1 MKARKSL
8 VLKLKICIGII
19 KQTFLNFIKK
29 KNYEG
34 CKFMNKFF
42 LLFFLFF
49 LYFYIPISSTKS
61 DEIPIIVIAPSKKAQ
76 SISTVGTS
84 LTVLDEDFLKNS
96 NEFFLGDVLSSNTTS
111 TNFFQN
117 GGHGTSSAIQLRGLP
132 KRYSTVYID
141 GVKMSDPSSVSN
153 DFDFNHILTSQVSR
167 VEILKGNQS
176 SVYGSGAIG
185 GTINIITKKGE
196 PGFHKNLAYNT
207 GSYGT
212 HNLSGSISGADER
225 NNFYLGFERFHTD
238 GISAMRHN
246 DEKDRY
252 RNNSLVGNYNHNF
265 TDKLNLF
272 INSRIAETYLQYDK
286 EVDTTTTTHSEEVDG
301 VESSSSL
308 GLIYNLN
315 ENFTNKLTYAK
326 TYIKRIYGDTVNS
339 GNPAQDNYYGDR
351 YTFMYMGDYKF
362 NLDNSLVFGFDR
374 EDDQIGY
381 NKDLTGRIDKHN
393 YVTSTYFDYQSRIA
407 DNFYITLGSRFDE
420 HSIAGNED
428 SHRITSAYIFNDK
441 SIKLKSS
448 YGTGFRFPSLYEM
461 FFVYASN
468 NNSIGAVKAE
478 NSKSF
483 DIGIEKDFKK
493 IGLKLDATYFNVKY
507 HDVLEGWK
515 TGKSSGAAYT
525 TQNMPGNVKSQG
537 IEFLSEFLV
546 NKNLNFNL
554 NYTYTS
560 TYDGAEQDD
569 PDKNSSYTN
578 AQMVRVPR
586 NIINLKTNFKIP
598 GYNNLNFNLNSKWS
612 DVARDYGNGNRTYND
627 ERLDDYFVND
637 LNMNFK
643 LNSKYNMFFNIT
655 NLFDEKY
662 ETTRDY
668 SQLGRSFNFGLR
680 NNF

>member
-1 MKARKSL
+1 MKKVFFIL
-8 VLKLKICIGII
+8 VLI
-19 KQTFLNFIKK
+19 
-29 KNYEG
+29 
-34 CKFMNKFF
+34 FF
-42 LLFFLFF
+42 FN
-49 LYFYIPISSTKS
+49 IPISSAKS

-76 SISTVGTS
+76 SISTIGTS
-84 LTVLDEDFLKNS
+84 ITVLDEDFFKNS
-96 NEFFLGDVLSSNTTS
+96 NEFFLGDILSSNTTS
-111 TNFFQN
+111 SNFFQN

-153 DFDFNHILTSQVSR
+153 DFDFNHILTSQISR

-196 PGFHKNLAYNT
+196 AGFHKDLAYNT
-207 GSYGT
+207 GSNGT
-212 HNLSGSISGADER
+212 HNLSGSISGADEK
-225 NNFYLGFERFHTD
+225 NNFFLGFERFHTN

-246 DEKDRY
+246 FEKDRY
-252 RNNSLVGNYNHNF
+252 RNNSFVANYDYNF
-265 TDKLNLF
+265 NDALNLF
-272 INSRIAETYLQYDK
+272 INSRVAETYLQYDK
-286 EVDTTTTTHSEEVDG
+286 EVDTSTATHSEEVDG

-308 GLIYNLN
+308 GLIYNFN

-339 GNPAQDNYYGDR
+339 GNPIQDNYYGDR

-381 NKDLTGRIDKHN
+381 NKDLTGRINKHN
-393 YVTSTYFDYQSRIA
+393 YTTSTYFDYQSRIA
-407 DNFYITLGSRFDE
+407 ENFYITLGSRFDE

-428 SHRITSAYIFNDK
+428 SHRITSAYIFDDR

-468 NNSIGAVKAE
+468 NKSIGSVKAE
-478 NSKSF
+478 NSRSF
-483 DIGIEKDFKK
+483 DIGIEKNFQDL
-493 IGLKLDATYFNVKY
+493 GLKLDATYFNVKY
-507 HDVLEGWK
+507 HDVLEGWE
-515 TGKSSGAAYT
+515 TGTSSGNAYT

-537 IEFLSEFLV
+537 LEFLSELIV
-546 NKNLNFNL
+546 NENLNFNL

-569 PDKNSSYTN
+569 PNKNASYTN

-598 GYNNLNFNLNSKWS
+598 GYKNLDFNLNSKWS
-612 DVARDYGNGNRTYND
+612 DVARDYGNGNRTFND
-627 ERLDDYFVND
+627 EVLDDYFVND

-643 LNSKYNMFFNIT
+643 LNDKYNMFLNIT
-655 NLFDEKY
+655 NLLDEKY